1 MSLSRRDFVK
11 LSSMGGMALLL
22 DLLKPDLMGLGTE
35 TRPAALPKLRYREYG
50 KTGKKVSILGFGGMR
65 FDTETVRKGNLEDP
79 ARLMVEA
86 YELGV
91 NYFDT
96 APTYVE
102 SKSEEI
108 FGLAFKEIDRKIK
121 GKPDSV
127 PYYYTSKSGIW
138 MDADAAAVRRRLETT
153 LKRLGKDKLHFYHMW
168 CILNEQHFQGVMRPG
183 GPYEGALAA
192 KKEGLIDHLVFS
204 SHADSPTTAKVIA
217 SGAFEGLLIG
227 YNMLNFPRQEK
238 AIQAAVDRK
247 MGVVVMNPLSGGLI
261 PRNQD
266 YFRKMVNPNQ
276 KGITVGQTALNFIMG
291 QEGITVTLA
300 GIGSSEQL
308 HEDVGALRY
317 LEVFNDRKLAD
328 LKRQYLKKIGEYC
341 TTCQYCKGCPVDIP
355 VWTVMECYN
364 SYILRGREHARKVLQ
379 SYKDEDNIDIKAQVA
394 KCKKCGACEEACT
407 QHLPILKRFE
417 TITRE
422 F

>member
-1 MSLSRRDFVK
+1 MSLNRRDFVK
-11 LSSMGGMALLL
+11 LGSMGGLALLL
-22 DLLKPDLMGLGTE
+22 DLLKPDLMGLGAQ
-35 TRPAALPKLRYREYG
+35 PQAAALPRMLYRAYG
-50 KTGKKVSILGFGGMR
+50 RTGKNVSILGFGGMR
-65 FDTETVRKGNLEDP
+65 FDEQAVRKGNLEDP

-86 YELGV
+86 YELGL

-96 APTYVE
+96 APTYVDN
-102 SKSEEI
+102 KSEEI

-121 GKPDSV
+121 GQPGAT
-127 PYYYTSKSGIW
+127 PYYCTSKSGIW
-138 MDADAAAVRRRLETT
+138 MEPDAAAVRRRLDTT

-168 CILNEQHFQGVMRPG
+168 CIMNEQHFQGVMKPG

-204 SHADSPTTAKVIA
+204 SHADCATTTKIIR
-217 SGAFEGLLIG
+217 SDAFEGLLIG

-238 AIQAAVDRK
+238 AIQAAVDQK
-247 MGVVVMNPLSGGLI
+247 IGVVIMNPLGGGLI

-266 YFRKMVNPNQ
+266 YFRKMVNPRQ

-291 QEGITVTLA
+291 QEGITVALA
-300 GIGSSEQL
+300 GISNREQL

-317 LEVFNDRKLAD
+317 LEVFSDQKLAE
-328 LKRQYLKKIGEYC
+328 LKRQYLRKIGDIC
-341 TTCQYCKGCPVDIP
+341 TTCGYCKGCPVDIP
-355 VWTVMECYN
+355 VWTVMEFYN
-364 SYILRGREHARKVLQ
+364 SYVLRGKEHARKVLQ
-379 SYKDEDNIDIKAQVA
+379 SYKDEDNIDIKALVG
-394 KCKKCGACEEACT
+394 KCIQCGACEKVCT
-407 QHLPILKRFE
+407 QHLPILKRFA

>member
-1 MSLSRRDFVK
+1 MSLNRRDFVK
-11 LSSMGGMALLL
+11 LSSMGGLALLL
-22 DLLKPDLMGLGTE
+22 DLLKPDLMGVGAE
-35 TRPAALPKLRYREYG
+35 TLPAALPALRYREYG

-86 YELGV
+86 YDLGL

-96 APTYVE
+96 APTYVDNR
-102 SKSEEI
+102 SEEI
-108 FGLAFKEIDRKIK
+108 FGLAFREIDRKIRE
-121 GKPDSV
+121 KPGSL

-138 MDADAAAVRRRLETT
+138 MDADASAVRRRLDTT
-153 LKRLGKDKLHFYHMW
+153 LKRLGKDKLHFHHMW
-168 CILNEQHFQGVMRPG
+168 CIMNEQHFQGVMRPG

-192 KKEGLIDHLVFS
+192 RKEGLIDHLVFS
-204 SHADSPTTAKVIA
+204 SHADSPVTAKVVA

-247 MGVVVMNPLSGGLI
+247 MGVVVMNPLGGGLI

-266 YFRKMVNPNQ
+266 YFRKMVNPNH

-300 GIGSSEQL
+300 GVSSREQL
-308 HEDVGALRY
+308 REDVGALRY
-317 LEVFNDRKLAD
+317 LEVFNERKLAD

-355 VWTVMECYN
+355 VWTVMEFYN
-364 SYILRGREHARKVLQ
+364 SYLLRGREHARKVLQ
-379 SYKDEDNIDIKAQVA
+379 SYKDEDNIDIRALVA
-394 KCKKCGACEEACT
+394 KCRKCGACEEACT
-407 QHLPILKRFE
+407 QHLPILKRFG